1 VRIDLEYEFTL
12 DSIKAFFHQ
21 MAELD
26 AERVHRVLAT
36 RPTGIQADD
45 RVLAERISLTLY
57 EVLSQRRLLSD
68 FRVLRVF
75 SKVRGR
81 GQPRYFVWRRSHLT
95 PRAPNTTVGVNTT
108 GERIWHTERGP
119 TARVQRALPPAG
131 LPRSGRQV
139 FIHSFVPDFIFRI
152 SN

>member
-1 VRIDLEYEFTL
+1 MRIDLEYEFTL

-81 GQPRYFVWRRSHLT
+81 GQP
-95 PRAPNTTVGVNTT
+95 
-108 GERIWHTERGP
+108 
-119 TARVQRALPPAG
+119 
-131 LPRSGRQV
+131 
-139 FIHSFVPDFIFRI
+139 
-152 SN
+152 